1 MTGGDETV
9 EIIELWWLF
18 SGFVHQR
25 GGTFLPFGADG
36 NVRRAAAGQQTRF
49 FDLQLFVW
57 DVTSQVFSLC
67 LSASFSPFVY

>member
-18 SGFVHQR
+18 SGFVHR

-57 DVTSQVFSLC
+57 EVTSQVFSLC